1 MWTRPFSPRYHT
13 IISEP
18 DMAAVISYTASR
30 PNFRWFTYQRNLP
43 DKNLYDSPSFPGSFF
58 IGLSQIPMFSFPSH
72 LSLYSCCTVVVPLSD
87 VLTTESSYRP
97 ERWAAPPQEARAI
110 PGLYSNT
117 LTFLNGNPLG
127 GNRACIGYKF
137 ALIE

>member
-1 MWTRPFSPRYHT
+1 MTHLP
-13 IISEP
+13 
-18 DMAAVISYTASR
+18 SR
-30 PNFRWFTYQRNLP
+30 
-43 DKNLYDSPSFPGSFF
+43 
-58 IGLSQIPMFSFPSH
+58 ILS
-72 LSLYSCCTVVVPLSD
+72 SLGYPKPPILVSILAVVPLSD
-87 VLTTESSYRP
+87 VLTTGFSYRP

-117 LTFLNGNPLG
+117 LTFLNGNPIG